1 MILHVSA
8 FYAALTGILCVI
20 LSVMVVRMRVAR
32 KISIGDGGDKE
43 MSRMVRVFGNF
54 AEYAP
59 LVILVMAITETE
71 RALAPIYLHI
81 FGAVFILGRI
91 AHAVG
96 LYRTLGINA
105 GRTIGVVATLGVI
118 LALSIALLR
127 ASWSSVF

>member
-20 LSVMVVRMRVAR
+20 LSVMVVRMRVAK

-59 LVILVMAITETE
+59 LVLVLMAITEANSDP
-71 RALAPIYLHI
+71 RLLLHI
-81 FGAVFILGRI
+81 CGIAFVIGRI
-91 AHAVG
+91 AHAFG
-96 LYRTLGINA
+96 LSRTLGINA
-105 GRTIGVVATLGVI
+105 GRTIGVVATLGVV

-127 ASWSSVF
+127 GSWSSVF